1 MLNMKSL
8 GKGHFFLLVQK
19 FLTIYLE
26 QLSKVETFKRSA
38 AEQDISFYRN
48 FNNLMIFL
56 GLNVIF
62 IIFLGFLNSS

>member
-8 GKGHFFLLVQK
+8 GKGHFLRAQN
-19 FLTIYLE
+19 FLTISLS
-26 QLSKVETFKRSA
+26 QLSKVKTFKRSA
-38 AEQDISFYRN
+38 AEEDISFYRN

-62 IIFLGFLNSS
+62 VVFLGFLNSS

>member
-1 MLNMKSL
+1 MK
-8 GKGHFFLLVQK
+8 
-19 FLTIYLE
+19 
-26 QLSKVETFKRSA
+26 TFKRSA

-62 IIFLGFLNSS
+62 IVFLGFLNSS

>member
-1 MLNMKSL
+1 M
-8 GKGHFFLLVQK
+8 
-19 FLTIYLE
+19 
-26 QLSKVETFKRSA
+26 ETFKRSA
-38 AEQDISFYRN
+38 AEQDISFYPN